1 MKNTNKNKLIF
12 TLCSML
18 LSHRSYA
25 ASSSHE
31 ADPNRGAQTST
42 ERNVYTTLGG
52 EIVKVNEADYPR
64 LDFDHEGKKI
74 YLIEL
79 VKSSK
84 TILTSTLLDYSN
96 PNGYYA
102 GGGYGGYIN
111 DEDPK
116 DREESLNAIEFYLK
130 LLEKKIIL
138 PEDIYNILLNRSY
151 VLNPDG
157 QILNDSFGSLDSS
170 IIRLKCNH
178 DPRNSLLVEFFCK
191 KGIEEMKTYLLYNNL
206 DVVLPII
213 EKYIDRVPAISL
225 GIDPR
230 TSLKL
235 LEHNPSWFLS
245 NLDKFYCKAEYRSS
259 IAYSILKDAALKLQ
273 NNPDN
278 LEEISRSTIKKTIEK
293 LQQRQD

>member
-31 ADPNRGAQTST
+31 ADPYRGAQTST

-52 EIVKVNEADYPR
+52 KIVKVNEADYPR

-84 TILTSTLLDYSN
+84 TVLISTLLDYGN

-102 GGGYGGYIN
+102 RSGYIN

-116 DREESLNAIEFYLK
+116 DREELLNAIEFYLK

-138 PEDIYNILLNRSY
+138 PEDIYNIWRFNCSRRLD
-151 VLNPDG
+151 PDN
-157 QILNDSFGSLDSS
+157 L
-170 IIRLKCNH
+170 
-178 DPRNSLLVEFFCK
+178 RNSLLVEFFCR
-191 KGIEEMKTYLLYNNL
+191 KGMEEMTKYLLINL

-245 NLDKFYCKAEYRSS
+245 NLDKFYCDEYSFSRNQ
-259 IAYSILKDAALKLQ
+259 IHSILKQAALRLQ
-273 NNPDN
+273 NNPAD
-278 LEEISRSTIKKTIEK
+278 LEAIVTKAINEINNH
-293 LQQRQD
+293 

>member
-102 GGGYGGYIN
+102 RSGYIN

-116 DREESLNAIEFYLK
+116 DREELLNAIEFYLK

-138 PEDIYNILLNRSY
+138 PEDIHNILLNRSY

-213 EKYIDRVPAISL
+213 EKYIDRVPAIFPVIPPVISV
-225 GIDPR
+225 
-230 TSLKL
+230 KL
-235 LEHNPSWFLS
+235 LKRNPSWFLS
-245 NLDKFYCKAEYRSS
+245 NLDKFYCDEYSFSRNQ
-259 IAYSILKDAALKLQ
+259 IYSILKQAALRLQ
-273 NNPDN
+273 NNPAD
-278 LEEISRSTIKKTIEK
+278 LEAIAMEAINEINNH
-293 LQQRQD
+293 

>member
-1 MKNTNKNKLIF
+1 MKNINKNKLIF

-84 TILTSTLLDYSN
+84 TVLISTLLDYGN

-102 GGGYGGYIN
+102 RSGYIN

-116 DREESLNAIEFYLK
+116 DREELLNAIEFYLK

-138 PEDIYNILLNRSY
+138 PEDIHNILLNRSFK
-151 VLNPDG
+151 LCPDG

-245 NLDKFYCKAEYRSS
+245 NLDKFYCDEYSFSRNQ
-259 IAYSILKDAALKLQ
+259 IHSILKQAALRLQ
-273 NNPDN
+273 NNPAD
-278 LEEISRSTIKKTIEK
+278 LEAIVTKAINEINNH
-293 LQQRQD
+293 